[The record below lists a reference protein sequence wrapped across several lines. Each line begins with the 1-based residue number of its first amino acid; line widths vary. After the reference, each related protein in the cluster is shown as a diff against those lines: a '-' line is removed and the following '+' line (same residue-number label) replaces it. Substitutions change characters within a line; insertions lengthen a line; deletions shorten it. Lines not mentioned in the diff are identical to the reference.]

1 MIIFVKLDTNNI
13 SGVLLIFLPIQVH
26 QLYGNQRKLLDHS
39 TILLIF
45 MNLETH
51 KISYKTEII

>member
-1 MIIFVKLDTNNI
+1 MKIFVKLDTNNI

-26 QLYGNQRKLLDHS
+26 QLYDNQRKLLDHS

-51 KISYKTEII
+51 KISY